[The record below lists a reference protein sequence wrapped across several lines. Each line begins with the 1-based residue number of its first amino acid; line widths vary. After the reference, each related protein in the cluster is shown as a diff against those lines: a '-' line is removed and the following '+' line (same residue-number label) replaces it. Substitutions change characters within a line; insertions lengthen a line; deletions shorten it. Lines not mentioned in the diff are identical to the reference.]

1 VSSEETKIISKF
13 ESFTLISSYAFL
25 NSTKNSLLGSHQS
38 AENKKPTIFPLSIK
52 FPNEISFFNVLSNK
66 SCVLNNSGISTA
78 SFSAIQKIFL
88 KKKLICFIKRY
99 LYLH

>member
-1 VSSEETKIISKF
+1 MSSEETKIISKF
-13 ESFTLISSYAFL
+13 ESFPLISSYAFL

-78 SFSAIQKIFL
+78 SFSAI
-88 KKKLICFIKRY
+88 
-99 LYLH
+99 